1 MKILNFLIFLV
12 VFGLSSFLTLVS
24 ILKLAEE
31 FTLKNSLLNAFSY
44 LILLTSV
51 HFNRKYLKRF
61 YPKNKDN

>member
-1 MKILNFLIFLV
+1 MKILNFLVFLIV
-12 VFGLSSFLTLVS
+12 LGLSSFLTLVS

-44 LILLTSV
+44 LLLLASV

-61 YPKNKDN
+61 YPKNNDN

>member
-12 VFGLSSFLTLVS
+12 VLGLSFFLMVVS
-24 ILKLAEE
+24 ILKLSEE
-31 FTLKNSLLNAFSY
+31 FSLKNSLFNVFSY

-61 YPKNKDN
+61 YPKQD